1 MAIKSISE
9 RRQRKVE
16 LDLTG
21 PEGNAFVL
29 LGYAKR
35 FAEQLEYSKEKIEEL
50 LADMQSGDYNNLVA
64 VFDRHFGTFVTL
76 YK

>member
-1 MAIKSISE
+1 MIKNRNEMPMRPI
-9 RRQRKVE
+9 E

-35 FAEQLEYSKEKIEEL
+35 LLKQLDKSPDEIERIIEE
-50 LADMQSGDYNNLVA
+50 MQSSDYENLVA
-64 VFDRHFGTFVTL
+64 VFEKNLGEYVTL
-76 YK
+76 YR

>member
-1 MAIKSISE
+1 MIRDRNEMPMRPI
-9 RRQRKVE
+9 E

-35 FAEQLEYSKEKIEEL
+35 LLKQLDKSPDEIERIIEE
-50 LADMQSGDYNNLVA
+50 MQSSDYENLVA
-64 VFDRHFGTFVTL
+64 VFEKNLGEYVTL
-76 YK
+76 YR

>member
-1 MAIKSISE
+1 MIKNRNE
-9 RRQRKVE
+9 MPMRPVE

-35 FAEQLEYSKEKIEEL
+35 LLKQLDKSPDEIERIIEE
-50 LADMQSGDYNNLVA
+50 MQSSDYENLVA
-64 VFDRHFGTFVTL
+64 VFEKNLGEYVTL
-76 YK
+76 YR

>member
-1 MAIKSISE
+1 MIRDRNEMPMRPI
-9 RRQRKVE
+9 E

-35 FAEQLEYSKEKIEEL
+35 FLKQLNKSPEEIERIIEE
-50 LADMQSGDYNNLVA
+50 MQSSDYENLVA
-64 VFDRHFGTFVTL
+64 VFEKNLGEYVTL
-76 YK
+76 YR

>member
-1 MAIKSISE
+1 MIRDRNEMPMRPI
-9 RRQRKVE
+9 E

-35 FAEQLEYSKEKIEEL
+35 LLKQLDKSSDEIERIIEE
-50 LADMQSGDYNNLVA
+50 MQSSDYENLVA
-64 VFDRHFGTFVTL
+64 VFEKNLGEYVTL
-76 YK
+76 YR